1 MAEFRLGRIKFIW
14 KGDWVAGTQY
24 VKDDVVRVSG
34 KVYVCTISHTADPDF
49 NVDADYVP
57 PKWNLMG
64 DGQEWRGDWD
74 NNVTYYKNDLVKY
87 GGNVYLCLI
96 GHVSAA
102 TDTLGLEVDYVIPG
116 QDSTLSKW
124 DLFAESFDWQS
135 DWQANYRYKLND
147 TVKYGG
153 NVYLCNTGHTSA
165 ATITFG
171 LEGLG
176 LVTPG
181 VAEDLAKW
189 DLYTEGFDWK
199 ADWAPTTR
207 YKINDV
213 VKFGGTLYI
222 CNEGHTAGADFIDGL
237 EADQSKWDYFNQ
249 GIEYKEDWDNSAGIN
264 YKVNDVVKYGAGLW
278 ICLAKHQTSGS
289 RTFEQDED
297 SGYWAQFV
305 EGFEFDNSWNVST
318 VYQPGDVV
326 TYGGYAYIATENH
339 SGIKPTDP
347 VDGNANWDLYQT
359 GFKLQNDWSI
369 GTDYKVGDVVR
380 VNGYTYLAIAD
391 SPSLPATVTAT
402 LSATDRFTCTTTAD
416 MTVGM
421 AVNFTGTVFGGV
433 QVGVTY
439 YIESIP
445 SATEFR
451 ISAEQGGALFEVP
464 TDSGTM
470 TVTVAAKPPNTA
482 YWERLNSGFR
492 WLGQWQDDYDYV
504 LGDVTRYGNSSYVC
518 VLSHHSQEDSD
529 SSLSQ
534 GSLDSRP
541 DQDLNGTYWN
551 LLAAGDENNVLT
563 TTGDLVVYSGAGP
576 TRLAAGDTGQTLVV
590 SSTGIPEWK
599 YWGEID
605 QLYYVGTDGVDAP
618 APDRGITSD
627 RPFKTIRYAAEQ
639 IENGLRHPDAKHLL
653 KVNRQFI
660 QAETKEWINYQI
672 TNNIAPF
679 SNIFT
684 FDADKCVRDVGLVL
698 DALAYDFS
706 RGGNVKSREAAL
718 EYTTNAAA
726 FYVAGQEA
734 ETNAALEYAV
744 NDVLKQAVFLNAGPA
759 VNYQTTN
766 GVANPVLQQIDL
778 TYEAEAGASTE
789 ISSLLPIIT
798 DAITAGVS
806 TNIPAAVKPQR
817 TILVKTGVFYEVLP
831 IKVPVE
837 TAVVGDELRSTNVRP
852 AGSLVNSSDVPYSLD
867 ALAFLKTLLNDVV
880 QGTDVVELQSG
891 VAQVIARPFAT
902 GTEGTL
908 VQDLLDDAIDYIDFY
923 INGNGSAPAITGQ
936 NNTVDDYDRLAAA
949 TLLYLN
955 KEFAVAETLQY
966 ITNTYPSYTYD
977 TDACSRDVRSYIDAF
992 YYDLFFTGNYKTLE
1006 AAHLYVNS
1014 VQGSIQENMYL
1025 VRNGTGVRN
1034 MTVQGLTGT
1043 LGVANSYG
1051 TKRPTAGAYVSL
1063 DPGWGTADTR
1073 VWITNKSCYVQNV
1086 TTFGTACV
1094 GCKIDGD
1101 LHAGGNDSIV
1111 ANDFTQVLS
1120 DGIGVW
1126 CTNLGRTELVS
1137 VFSYYGHIGYLAEN
1151 GGKIRATN
1159 GNSSYG
1165 TFGCVSEGVDSTETP
1180 VTGTVNNRALE
1191 AAGRAVTDGTNQIW
1205 RVEFQN
1211 AGSHYDEATFTFN
1224 GAGINVSVTDDER
1237 RDDAIFQVRMLDLN
1251 DSSGDFGGSEYLQVE
1266 NVAQGGTTTSIT
1278 LSATD
1283 SAQSADYVGARIFI
1297 QSGLGAG
1304 QTGIINSYNAGSK
1317 VANIYKE
1324 DGTAGWDHSV
1334 PGLAISA
1341 PDPSSLYLIEPR
1353 LVIDAPTH
1361 STALTVASVQTQTA
1375 TFHPTRV
1382 TSSQTFASEGD
1393 GNATFDI
1400 VAYGFKYYV
1409 TMTSGGTGYAVNDTF
1424 TIAGT
1429 AFGGLSP
1436 DNDLVITVTNVRDDD
1451 PDFNIIDTFSFEGRF
1466 IGGRVVA
1473 IGVGATNI
1481 DGRYT
1486 GPDGEWNNMSLP
1498 TASQWNTIGA
1508 GLEGDKL
1515 TGTVRFVAL
1524 ATGSNNAAYSDDGG
1538 ETWTATTT
1546 PQTGSY
1552 SSVAYGNGKFVA
1564 VRSDSATPCI
1574 SNDGVLWANAG
1585 GTVGTD
1591 TNWNAIAYGQGMFVA
1606 VSSGGSA
1613 AYSTDGISWLA
1624 LTVSGAVSPVLTDVA
1639 YGNGRF
1645 VAVSD
1650 TGITFVMA
1658 DKSEFKAGPVL
1669 GAGTATSWVS
1679 YGQGNFV
1686 VVRNID
1692 GEYYHSKYGLEW
1704 TTVTSL
1710 ALRGNRKPTFSNI
1723 QHDPYFYIH
1732 NSSGGSNRKLKAGA
1746 QAEARA
1752 RVEDGKI
1759 NEIRMID
1766 PGSGYDSGSL
1776 PTLTITDATN
1786 VNEAP
1791 FAIRVGDGALGN
1803 PGFINRGSSWDV
1815 ATVTITG
1822 DGYGDYF
1829 QAGSYVN
1836 VTGLDS
1842 VPIAGSNVEFSTLPG
1857 QYYKLVTVTQ
1867 ILGTELFD
1875 NTISSPYS
1883 ARLQLSPAVE
1893 ISDAPVHDD
1902 TFEIRI
1908 RYSQC
1913 RLTGHDFLDIGTGNF
1928 TTTNYPN
1935 IPLQD
1940 PEPDSETVEKGGGRV
1955 FFTSTDQDGNFRVGD
1970 LFTVEQATGTATLNA
1985 DAFNIAGLQQLQLG
1999 SVELG
2004 TGGAAINE
2012 FSTDPFFTQDS
2023 DQVVPTQR
2031 AIKAYIASQIGSGSS
2046 TLNVNTLTAG
2056 QVFVAD
2062 NYITTT
2068 NGLEL
2073 SVESKMNFKEGV
2085 TGVPIAMNM
2094 FIHG

>member
-14 KGDWVAGTQY
+14 KGDWVTGTQY
-24 VKDDVVRVSG
+24 VKDDVVRVGG

-87 GGNVYLCLI
+87 GGNVFLCLI

-102 TDTLGLEVDYVIPG
+102 TDTDGLEIDFTIPG

-124 DLFAESFDWQS
+124 DLFAESFDWQG

-153 NVYLCNTGHTSA
+153 NVYLCNTGHTSSA
-165 ATITFG
+165 NITFG

-181 VAEDLAKW
+181 VTEDLAKW

-199 ADWAPTTR
+199 SDWAPTTR

-278 ICLAKHQTSGS
+278 ICLAKHQTSGV
-289 RTFEQDED
+289 RTFEQDEG

-305 EGFEFDNSWNVST
+305 EGFEFDNSWNNST
-318 VYQPGDVV
+318 VYQPGDVI
-326 TYGGYAYIATENH
+326 TYGGYAYIATTNH
-339 SGIKPTDP
+339 SGVAPTDP
-347 VDGNANWDLYQT
+347 TNGSTNWDLYQT
-359 GFKLQNDWSI
+359 GFKLKNDWSI

-380 VNGYTYLAIAD
+380 VNGYTYVAVED
-391 SPSLPATVTAT
+391 SPSLPATVSAT
-402 LSATDRFTCTTTAD
+402 SSATDAFTCTTTAD

-421 AVNFTGTVFGGV
+421 AVNFTGTVFGGT
-433 QVGVTY
+433 QTGVTY
-439 YIESIP
+439 YVESIL
-445 SATEFR
+445 SGTEFT
-451 ISAEQGGALFEVP
+451 ISAEQGGALFEIP
-464 TDSGTM
+464 TATGTM
-470 TVTVAAKPPNTA
+470 TVTVAAKPPNTD

-492 WLGQWQDDYDYV
+492 WQGQWQDDFDYV
-504 LGDVTRYGNSSYVC
+504 LGDVVRYGSSSYLC

-551 LLAAGDENNVLT
+551 LMAAGDENNVVT
-563 TTGDLVVYSGAGP
+563 TTGDLVIYSGSGP
-576 TRLAAGDTGQTLVV
+576 TRLPAGDTGQTLVV
-590 SSTGIPEWK
+590 SPTGIPEWK

-605 QLYYVGTDGVDAP
+605 QLYYVGTDGVDSP
-618 APDRGITSD
+618 APNYGITAD

-639 IENGLRHPDAKHLL
+639 IENGTRNPDAKHLL
-653 KVNRQFI
+653 KANRQFI
-660 QAETKEWINYQI
+660 QAEAKEWIDYQI

-684 FDADKCVRDVGLVL
+684 YDSDKCVRDVGLVL

-706 RGGNVKSREAAL
+706 HGGNLKSREAAL
-718 EYTTNAAA
+718 EYVTNAAA
-726 FYVAGQEA
+726 FYIAGQEA
-734 ETNAALEYAV
+734 ETVAAIEYAV
-744 NDVLKQAVFLNAGPA
+744 NDVLKSAVLLNAPPA

-778 TYEAEAGASTE
+778 TYTAEASASLE
-789 ISSLLPIIT
+789 IISLLPIIT

-806 TNIPAAVKPQR
+806 TNIPAVVKPQR

-852 AGSLVNSSDVPYSLD
+852 AGSLVNSSDVSYSLD

-880 QGTDVVELQSG
+880 QGTDVAELQTG

-908 VQDLLDDAIDYIDFY
+908 VQGLLDNAIDYIDFY
-923 INGNGSAPAITGQ
+923 LNGNGSAPAMTGQ

-955 KEFAVAETLQY
+955 KEFAVQETLQY
-966 ITNTYPSYTYD
+966 ITNTYPSYTYN
-977 TDACSRDVRSYIDAF
+977 TDSCARDVRTYIDAF

-1014 VQGSIQENMYL
+1014 VRGSTAENMYL

-1043 LGVANSYG
+1043 LGAVNSYG
-1051 TKRPTAGAYVSL
+1051 TRRPTAGAYVSL

-1137 VFSYYGHIGYLAEN
+1137 VFSYYGHIGYLAET

-1165 TFGCVSEGVDSTETP
+1165 TFGCVSEGVDPTETP
-1180 VTGTVNNRALE
+1180 VTGTVDNRDFA
-1191 AAGRAVTDGTNQIW
+1191 AAGRVVTDGTNKIW
-1205 RVEFQN
+1205 RVEYQN
-1211 AGSHYDEATFTFN
+1211 AGSKYQNATYTFN
-1224 GAGINVSVTDDER
+1224 GAGINVSPVDEER
-1237 RDDAIFQVRMLDLN
+1237 RDDAIFQIRLLDLT
-1251 DSSGDFGGSEYLQVE
+1251 DSSGQFGGSDYVQVE

-1278 LSATD
+1278 ISATD
-1283 SAQSADYVGARIFI
+1283 SAQSADYVGTRIFI

-1304 QTGIINSYNAGSK
+1304 QTGIINAYNAGSK
-1317 VANIYKE
+1317 IADIYKE
-1324 DGTAGWDHSV
+1324 DGTPGWDHSV
-1334 PGLAISA
+1334 PGETIIA

-1353 LVIDAPTH
+1353 ITIPAPTH
-1361 STALTVASVQTQTA
+1361 SVSSTTASQSLESAVYHAVRAS
-1375 TFHPTRV
+1375 
-1382 TSSQTFASEGD
+1382 SSQTFASEGNGD
-1393 GNATFDI
+1393 ATFD
-1400 VAYGFKYYV
+1400 VVMYGYKYYV
-1409 TMTSGGTGYAVNDTF
+1409 TMTAGGTGYAVNDVF

-1429 AFGGLSP
+1429 VFGGQSP
-1436 DNDLVITVTNVRDDD
+1436 ANDLVITVTNVRDDD
-1451 PDFNIIDTFSFEGRF
+1451 PNFDIIDTFSFEGEGF
-1466 IGGRVVA
+1466 GGHIVGVA
-1473 IGVGATNI
+1473 TGSTTNA
-1481 DGRYT
+1481 RYT
-1486 GPDGEWNNMSLP
+1486 GPDGEWNNATLP
-1498 TASQWNTIGA
+1498 ATATWNAVGV
-1508 GLEGDKL
+1508 GLEGDEE

-1524 ATGSNNAAYSDDGG
+1524 ATGSDDAAYSDDGG
-1538 ETWTATTT
+1538 VTWSATTT
-1546 PQTGSY
+1546 PQ
-1552 SSVAYGNGKFVA
+1552 SSAYESIAYGNGKFVA
-1564 VRSDSATPCI
+1564 VRSDSNIPVI
-1574 SNDGVLWANAG
+1574 SNDGTLWANAG
-1585 GTVGTD
+1585 GTIAAE
-1591 TNWNAIAYGQGMFVA
+1591 TNWQAITFGQGIFVA
-1606 VSSGGSA
+1606 VSASGTAS
-1613 AYSTDGISWLA
+1613 YSTDGITWTGMTIA
-1624 LTVSGAVSPVLTDVA
+1624 GAVSPTFTDIA

-1650 TGITFVMA
+1650 TGITFTMIDQNTLV
-1658 DKSEFKAGPVL
+1658 AGDVV
-1669 GAGTATSWVS
+1669 GTGTATRYIA
-1679 YGQGNFV
+1679 YGQGTFV
-1686 VVRNID
+1686 VVENASNT
-1692 GEYYHSKYGLEW
+1692 YHYSKYGLEW
-1704 TTVTSL
+1704 STETGLTL
-1710 ALRGNRKPTFSNI
+1710 QGNRKPVFSNVNY
-1723 QHDPYFYIH
+1723 DPNFYIL
-1732 NSSGGSNRKLKAGA
+1732 NASGTDVKLKAGA
-1746 QAEARA
+1746 KAEARA

-1759 NEIRMID
+1759 NEIRMVD
-1766 PGSGYDSGSL
+1766 PGSGYDPLSI
-1776 PTLTITDATN
+1776 PTITIVDPNN
-1786 VNEAP
+1786 VYEAP
-1791 FAIRVGDGALGN
+1791 TQVRIGDGALGN
-1803 PGFINRGSSWDV
+1803 PGFSNRGTSWDV
-1815 ATVTITG
+1815 ATVTVTG
-1822 DGYGDYF
+1822 DGYGDFF
-1829 QAGSYVN
+1829 QAGSYVK
-1836 VTGLDS
+1836 VTNLDS
-1842 VPIAGSNVEFSTLPG
+1842 LPTPGSNVEFTTLPG
-1857 QYYKLVTVTQ
+1857 QYFKLVTVTQ

-1875 NTISSPYS
+1875 NTISAPYS

-1893 ISDAPVHDD
+1893 ISDAPPHDD

-1928 TTTNYPN
+1928 TNTNYPN
-1935 IPLQD
+1935 IPLID
-1940 PEPDSETVEKGGGRV
+1940 PVPDNETVEQGGGRV

-2023 DQVVPTQR
+2023 DQIVPTQR

-2073 SVESKMNFKEGV
+2073 SIQGKMNFKEGV

>member
-14 KGDWVAGTQY
+14 KGEWVAGTQY
-24 VKDDVVRVSG
+24 VKDDVVRVGG
-34 KVYVCTISHTADPDF
+34 KTFVCTISHTADPDF

-74 NNVTYYKNDLVKY
+74 NNVVYYKNDLVKY

-96 GHVSAA
+96 GHTSAA
-102 TDTLGLEVDYVIPG
+102 TDALGLEVDYTKAG
-116 QDSTLSKW
+116 LDSTLSKW
-124 DLFAESFDWQS
+124 DLFAESYDWQG
-135 DWQANYRYKLND
+135 DWQPNFRYKIND

-153 NVYLCNTGHTSA
+153 NVYLCNTGYTSA
-165 ATITFG
+165 SDATYG

-181 VAEDLAKW
+181 VREHFAYW

-199 ADWAPTTR
+199 GDWTPSTR

-213 VKFGGTLYI
+213 VKFGGTTYI
-222 CNEGHTAGADFIDGL
+222 CNEGHTAGADFIAGL

-326 TYGGYAYIATENH
+326 TYGGYAYIATTNH

-347 VDGNANWDLYQT
+347 TNGNANWDLYQT

-402 LSATDRFTCTTTAD
+402 ASGTDAFTCTTTAD

-421 AVNFTGTVFGGV
+421 AVNFTGSVFGGV
-433 QVGVTY
+433 QTSVTY
-439 YIESIP
+439 YINTIP
-445 SATEFR
+445 SGTEFT

-464 TDSGTM
+464 TASGSM
-470 TVTVAAKPPNTA
+470 SVVVAAKPPNTT

-492 WLGQWQDDYDYV
+492 WLGQWLDDYDYV
-504 LGDVTRYGNSSYVC
+504 LGDVVRYGNSSFVC

-529 SSLSQ
+529 STLSQ

-541 DQDLNGTYWN
+541 DQDLSGTYWN

-563 TTGDLVVYSGAGP
+563 TTGDMLVYSGAGP
-576 TRLAAGDTGQTLVV
+576 TRLAAGDEGQTLVV
-590 SSTGIPEWK
+590 SSTGVPEWK

-605 QLYYVGTDGVDAP
+605 QLYYVGFEGVDSP
-618 APDRGITSD
+618 APSYGSTSD
-627 RPFKTIRYAAEQ
+627 RPWRTIRYAAEQ
-639 IENGLRHPDAKHLL
+639 LENGPRNPNAKHLL
-653 KVNRQFI
+653 KINRQFI
-660 QAETKEWINYQI
+660 QAETGEWIDYQI

-679 SNIFT
+679 TTGFT
-684 FDADKCVRDVGLVL
+684 YNKDKCVRDIGLIL

-706 RGGNVKSREAAL
+706 HGGNVKSREAAL
-718 EYTTNAAA
+718 EYVNNASA
-726 FYVAGQEA
+726 FYTAGQEA
-734 ETNAALEYAV
+734 ETVAAIQYAI

-778 TYEAEAGASTE
+778 SYEAEATASTE
-789 ISSLLPIIT
+789 ITSLLPIIT
-798 DAITAGVS
+798 DAITAGVVGG
-806 TNIPAAVKPQR
+806 IPAAVKPQR

-837 TAVVGDELRSTNVRP
+837 TAIVGDELRSTNVRP

-867 ALAFLKTLLNDVV
+867 ALAFLKTLLNNVV
-880 QGTDVVELQSG
+880 QGVDVTELQSG
-891 VAQVIARPFAT
+891 VQQVIARPYAT
-902 GTEGTL
+902 ATEGTL
-908 VQDLLDDAIDYIDFY
+908 VQGLLDNAIDYIDFY
-923 INGNGSAPAITGQ
+923 LNGNGSAPTMTGQ

-955 KEFAVAETLQY
+955 KEFAVAETLEY
-966 ITNTYPSYTYD
+966 IAQTYPSYTYN
-977 TDACSRDVRSYIDAF
+977 TASCARDVRTYIDAF

-1014 VQGSIQENMYL
+1014 VRGSTAENMYL
-1025 VRNGTGVRN
+1025 VRNGTGIRN
-1034 MTVQGLTGT
+1034 QTVQGLTGT
-1043 LGVANSYG
+1043 LGAANAYG
-1051 TKRPTAGAYVSL
+1051 TRRPSAGAYVSL
-1063 DPGWGTADTR
+1063 DPGWGPNDTR
-1073 VWITNKSCYVQNV
+1073 VWVTNKSCYVQNV
-1086 TTFGTACV
+1086 TTFGTGCV

-1101 LHAGGNDSIV
+1101 LHAGGNDPIV

-1180 VTGTVNNRALE
+1180 VTGTVDNRDFN
-1191 AAGRAVTDGTNQIW
+1191 AAGTVVTDANNKIW
-1205 RVEFQN
+1205 RVEYANAGNKYQN
-1211 AGSHYDEATFTFN
+1211 ATYTFN
-1224 GAGINVSVTDDER
+1224 GAGINVEVADDER
-1237 RDDAIFQVRMLDLN
+1237 RDEAVFQIRMLDLN
-1251 DSSGDFGGSEYLQVE
+1251 DSSGQFGGSEYLQVE

-1297 QSGLGAG
+1297 NSGLGTG

-1317 VANIYKE
+1317 VADIYKE
-1324 DGTAGWDHSV
+1324 NGTPGWDHAV
-1334 PGLAISA
+1334 PGEAIVS

-1353 LVIDAPTH
+1353 IQIAAPTH
-1361 STALTVASVQTQTA
+1361 V
-1375 TFHPTRV
+1375 V
-1382 TSSQTFASEGD
+1382 TSTSASQSLESAVYHPVRTTSSYTWAAAGNGD
-1393 GNATFDI
+1393 ATFDF
-1400 VAYGFKYYV
+1400 VMYGFKYYV
-1409 TMTSGGTGYAVNDTF
+1409 TMTAGGTGYAVGDTF
-1424 TIAGT
+1424 TIPGT
-1429 AFGGLSP
+1429 TFGGLTP
-1436 DNDLVITVTNVRDDD
+1436 ANDLTVTVTNVRDAD
-1451 PDFNIIDTFSFEGRF
+1451 PDFDIIDTFSFEGEGF
-1466 IGGRVVA
+1466 GGRIV
-1473 IGVGATNI
+1473 GVSTGTTTNA
-1481 DGRYT
+1481 RYT
-1486 GPDGEWNNMSLP
+1486 GADGEWNNSTLP
-1498 TASQWNTIGA
+1498 SSASWNAVAA
-1508 GLEGDKL
+1508 GLEGDEE
-1515 TGTVRFVAL
+1515 TGTVRFVAV
-1524 ATGSNNAAYSDDGG
+1524 ATGTNDAAYSDDGG
-1538 ETWTATTT
+1538 VTWTAATT
-1546 PQTGSY
+1546 PQ
-1552 SSVAYGNGKFVA
+1552 SSAYESVVYGNGKFVL
-1564 VRSDSATPCI
+1564 VRSDSNIPVI
-1574 SNDGVLWANAG
+1574 SNDGTLWANAG
-1585 GTVGTD
+1585 GTIGTD
-1591 TNWNAIAYGQGMFVA
+1591 TNWRAVAFGQGIFVA
-1606 VSSGGSA
+1606 VSASGSA
-1613 AYSTDGISWLA
+1613 AYSTDGITWLG
-1624 LTVSGAVSPVLTDVA
+1624 LTVSGAVSPVLTDIA

-1650 TGITFVMA
+1650 TGITFTMV
-1658 DKSEFKAGPVL
+1658 DKTNLVAGDVV
-1669 GAGTATSWVS
+1669 GSGTATRYIS
-1679 YGQGNFV
+1679 YGQGTFV
-1686 VVRNID
+1686 VVENATD
-1692 GEYYHSKYGLEW
+1692 TYHYSKYGLDW
-1704 TTVTSL
+1704 TTNSSL
-1710 ALRGNRKPTFSNI
+1710 AGATGNGKPVFSNVNY
-1723 QHDPYFYIH
+1723 DPQFYML
-1732 NSSGGSNRKLKAGA
+1732 NSAGTDVKLKAGA
-1746 QAEARA
+1746 RAEARA
-1752 RVEDGKI
+1752 KVEDGQI
-1759 NEIRMID
+1759 QTIRMVD
-1766 PGSGYDSGSL
+1766 PGSGYDPLSL
-1776 PTLTITDATN
+1776 PVVTITDATN
-1786 VNEAP
+1786 VYDAP
-1791 FAIRVGDGALGN
+1791 FEIRVGDGALGN
-1803 PGFINRGSSWDV
+1803 PGFVNRGTSWDV

-1822 DGYGDYF
+1822 DGYGDYY
-1829 QAGSYVN
+1829 QAGSYVKVN
-1836 VTGLDS
+1836 NLNRLPT
-1842 VPIAGSNVEFSTLPG
+1842 PGSNVEFASLPG
-1857 QYYKLVTVTQ
+1857 NYYKLVTVTQ
-1867 ILGTELFD
+1867 ILGTELND
-1875 NTISSPYS
+1875 GTVTAPYS
-1883 ARLQLSPAVE
+1883 ARLQLSPIVE
-1893 ISDAPVHDD
+1893 ISDAPEHAD

-1928 TTTNYPN
+1928 TNTNYPG

-1940 PEPDSETVEKGGGRV
+1940 PEPDSETIEKGGGRV

-1985 DAFNIAGLQQLQLG
+1985 DAFNIAGLQELQLG

-2023 DQVVPTQR
+2023 DSIVPTQR

-2073 SVESKMNFKEGV
+2073 SVQGKMNFKEGV

-2094 FIHG
+2094 FLHG